1 MKNASFQ
8 ISILVQVLAVVLLH
22 ACNNQNQTEKVP
34 TIVKLTDS
42 LVGKKKEP
50 TETPL
55 PTNRPPIINIT
66 DTLSIKRLIL
76 CIKDSAASY
85 DRLSLKLGE
94 IYGVKL
100 ATVIKKN
107 TLKVTGQPMAWF
119 KARKAP
125 YFFEAGIPVDKRP
138 RKLPANAFIKEIG
151 VDSVIVAHFY
161 GGYDLLP
168 QAYEALTDIIKDRKR
183 SLKAMPYE
191 IYIDDPTDKD
201 GKLKD
206 PYKVQTDV
214 VFPWR

>member
-1 MKNASFQ
+1 MKNNNFR
-8 ISILVQVLAVVLLH
+8 IVLLVQALAIVLLY
-22 ACNNQNQTEKVP
+22 ACNNQTQTDKDP
-34 TIVKLTDS
+34 TIVKSTDS
-42 LVGKKKEP
+42 PDVRKKKP
-50 TETPL
+50 TEAAL

-66 DTLSIKRLIL
+66 DTLSVKRLVL
-76 CIKDSAASY
+76 CMKDSAATY
-85 DRLSLKLGE
+85 DRISLKLGQ
-94 IYGVKL
+94 IYSVKL

-107 TLKVTGQPMAWF
+107 NLKVTGQPMAWF

-183 SLKAMPYE
+183 TLKGKPYE
-191 IYIDDPTDKD
+191 IYIDDSMDKD

>member
-1 MKNASFQ
+1 MKNNNFQ
-8 ISILVQVLAVVLLH
+8 ISILVQALAIVLLY
-22 ACNNQNQTEKVP
+22 ACNNQTQTDKEP
-34 TIVKLTDS
+34 TIVKSADS
-42 LVGKKKEP
+42 PVVKKKEP
-50 TETPL
+50 TQVPL

-66 DTLSIKRLIL
+66 DTLSVKRLVL
-76 CIKDSAASY
+76 CMKDSAANF
-85 DRLSLKLGE
+85 DRISLKLGQ

-107 TLKVTGQPMAWF
+107 NLKVTGQPMAWY

-151 VDSVIVAHFY
+151 VDSVIIAHFY

-168 QAYEALTDIIKDRKR
+168 QAYEALTDIIKDRKLT
-183 SLKAMPYE
+183 LKAKPYE
-191 IYIDDPTDKD
+191 IYTDDPIDKD

-214 VFPWR
+214 VFPWK

>member
-1 MKNASFQ
+1 MKKNNSR
-8 ISILVQVLAVVLLH
+8 ILVLMQALVIVLLY
-22 ACNNQNQTEKVP
+22 ACNNQTQKEKEP
-34 TIVKLTDS
+34 AIIKSTDS
-42 LVGKKKEP
+42 PMVKKAKSSEAA
-50 TETPL
+50 L

-66 DTLSIKRLIL
+66 DTLSVKQLVL
-76 CIKDSAASY
+76 CIKDSAANY
-85 DRLSLKLGE
+85 DRISLKLGQL
-94 IYGVKL
+94 YGVKL
-100 ATVIKKN
+100 AAVIKKN
-107 TLKVTGQPMAWF
+107 SLKVTGQPMAWY
-119 KARKAP
+119 KTRKAP

-183 SLKAMPYE
+183 TLKSKPYE
-191 IYIDDPTDKD
+191 IYVDDPMDKE

-214 VFPWR
+214 VFPWK

>member
-1 MKNASFQ
+1 MKKNNFR
-8 ISILVQVLAVVLLH
+8 ILILVQVLATFLLY
-22 ACNNQNQTEKVP
+22 ACNNHTQTDKEPVIIKSTDSPVVKKTKQTEAA
-34 TIVKLTDS
+34 
-42 LVGKKKEP
+42 
-50 TETPL
+50 L

-66 DTLSIKRLIL
+66 DTLSVKQLVL
-76 CIKDSAASY
+76 CMKDSASNY
-85 DRLSLKLGE
+85 DRISLKLGQL
-94 IYGVKL
+94 YGVKL
-100 ATVIKKN
+100 TAVIKKN
-107 TLKVTGQPMAWF
+107 NLKVTGQPMAWY
-119 KARKAP
+119 KSRKAP

-168 QAYEALTDIIKDRKR
+168 QAYEALSDVIKDRKR
-183 SLKAMPYE
+183 TLKSKPYE
-191 IYIDDPTDKD
+191 IYIDDPMDKE

>member
-1 MKNASFQ
+1 MKNKNLW
-8 ISILVQVLAVVLLH
+8 ISLLVQILIIVFGF
-22 ACNNQNQTEKVP
+22 ACNHKKQTDKEP
-34 TIVKLTDS
+34 AIVKSTDS
-42 LVGKKKEP
+42 PVVKKIKPAEAAI
-50 TETPL
+50 

-66 DTLSIKRLIL
+66 DTLSVKQLVL
-76 CIKDSAASY
+76 CIKDSAANF
-85 DRLSLKLGE
+85 DRISLKLGQ

-107 TLKVTGQPMAWF
+107 NLKVTGQPMAWF

-138 RKLPANAFIKEIG
+138 RKLPANTFIKEIG
-151 VDSVIVAHFY
+151 VDSVVVAHFY

-168 QAYEALTDIIKDRKR
+168 QAYEALTDMIKDRKR
-183 SLKAMPYE
+183 TLKFKPYE
-191 IYIDDPTDKD
+191 IYVDDSKDKL

>member
-1 MKNASFQ
+1 MV
-8 ISILVQVLAVVLLH
+8 ILIQVLAIVLLY
-22 ACNNQNQTEKVP
+22 ACNNQSQTEKEP
-34 TIVKLTDS
+34 AIIKSTDS
-42 LVGKKKEP
+42 PLVKKTKPSEAA
-50 TETPL
+50 L

-66 DTLSIKRLIL
+66 DTLSVKQLVL
-76 CIKDSAASY
+76 CMKDSASNY
-85 DRLSLKLGE
+85 DRISLKLGQL
-94 IYGVKL
+94 YGVKL
-100 ATVIKKN
+100 AAVIKKN
-107 TLKVTGQPMAWF
+107 NLKVTGQPMAWY

-151 VDSVIVAHFY
+151 VDSVVVAHFY

-168 QAYEALTDIIKDRKR
+168 QAYEALTDILKDRKR
-183 SLKAMPYE
+183 SLKSKPYE
-191 IYIDDPTDKD
+191 IYINDPMDKE

>member
-1 MKNASFQ
+1 MQA
-8 ISILVQVLAVVLLH
+8 LAIVLLY
-22 ACNNQNQTEKVP
+22 ACNSQTQTDKEPAIIKSVDSP
-34 TIVKLTDS
+34 EVKKT
-42 LVGKKKEP
+42 KP
-50 TETPL
+50 TETAV

-66 DTLSIKRLIL
+66 DTLSVKQLVL

-85 DRLSLKLGE
+85 DRISLKLGQL
-94 IYGVKL
+94 YGVKL
-100 ATVIKKN
+100 AAIIKKN
-107 TLKVTGQPMAWF
+107 NLKVTGQPMAWY
-119 KARKAP
+119 KLRKAP

-138 RKLPANAFIKEIG
+138 RKLSANAFIKEIG
-151 VDSVIVAHFY
+151 VDSVVVAHFY

-183 SLKAMPYE
+183 TLKSRPYE
-191 IYIDDPTDKD
+191 IYVDDPMDKE

>member
-1 MKNASFQ
+1 MKNNNFR
-8 ISILVQVLAVVLLH
+8 IVLLVQALAVILLY
-22 ACNNQNQTEKVP
+22 ACNNQTQTGKETTV
-34 TIVKLTDS
+34 VKSTDS
-42 LVGKKKEP
+42 PVVIKEKP
-50 TETPL
+50 TEAAV

-66 DTLSIKRLIL
+66 DTLSVKRLVL
-76 CIKDSAASY
+76 CMKDSAATY
-85 DRLSLKLGE
+85 DRISVKLGE

-100 ATVIKKN
+100 ATIIKKN
-107 TLKVTGQPMAWF
+107 SLKVTGQPMAWY

-125 YFFEAGIPVDKRP
+125 FFFEAGIPVDKRP

-151 VDSVIVAHFY
+151 VDSVVVAHFY
-161 GGYDLLP
+161 GSYDLLP

-183 SLKAMPYE
+183 TLKSKPYE
-191 IYIDDPTDKD
+191 IYTDDPIDKQ

>member
-1 MKNASFQ
+1 MKKNNSR
-8 ISILVQVLAVVLLH
+8 ILVLMQALVIVLLY
-22 ACNNQNQTEKVP
+22 ACNNQTQKEKEP
-34 TIVKLTDS
+34 AIIKSTDS
-42 LVGKKKEP
+42 PVVKKAKSSEAA
-50 TETPL
+50 L

-66 DTLSIKRLIL
+66 DTLSVKQLVL
-76 CIKDSAASY
+76 CIKDSAANY
-85 DRLSLKLGE
+85 DRISLKLGQL
-94 IYGVKL
+94 YGVKL
-100 ATVIKKN
+100 AAVIKKN
-107 TLKVTGQPMAWF
+107 SLKVTGQPMAWY
-119 KARKAP
+119 KTRKAP

-183 SLKAMPYE
+183 TLKSKPYE
-191 IYIDDPTDKD
+191 IYVDDPMDKE

-214 VFPWR
+214 VFPWK